1 MIAVFICAYLLALCA
16 VCLND
21 RAWILLVVED
31 LGQMPM
37 KIFFLMIVGESP
49 GKNSESAQTAPKSV
63 SCYSGSEGKQPAFL
77 MPLALW

>member
-1 MIAVFICAYLLALCA
+1 VIAVFICAYLLALCA

-49 GKNSESAQTAPKSV
+49 GKNSESAPKSV
-63 SCYSGSEGKQPAFL
+63 NCYSGSEGRQPATFL